1 MFIKLTPETII
12 FHTKILAMKNLLSFL
27 FCCFSICCFA
37 QVNTPMPQEAY
48 TFYRKAMPNIKS
60 GIKNII
66 EKNAV
71 SLNERTVNTDSLAK
85 SLAKDPLLKHAT
97 HEDITA
103 IAVLIMVQIS
113 INADADLKYLV
124 IHMPKSEQE
133 RNQGNKKGENADE
146 KKAER
151 ILRNKSMIAE
161 NVSVVMKRISGS
173 QDVVID
179 NLK

>member
-1 MFIKLTPETII
+1 
-12 FHTKILAMKNLLSFL
+12 
-27 FCCFSICCFA
+27 
-37 QVNTPMPQEAY
+37 MPQEAY